1 MVGGID
7 GWTAIH
13 GRNVV
18 CSMTKIDE
26 RNRVESIGE
35 QEGLVAIASGAW
47 SRERFYQGQQNEMA
61 KVS

>member
-1 MVGGID
+1 
-7 GWTAIH
+7 
-13 GRNVV
+13 
-18 CSMTKIDE
+18 MTKIDE
-26 RNRVESIGE
+26 RNRVENIGE